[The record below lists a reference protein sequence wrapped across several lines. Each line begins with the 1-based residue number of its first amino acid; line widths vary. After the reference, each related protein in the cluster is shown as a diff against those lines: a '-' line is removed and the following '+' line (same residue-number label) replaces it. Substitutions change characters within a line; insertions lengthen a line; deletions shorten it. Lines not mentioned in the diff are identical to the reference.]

1 MVTQKQRR
9 LWAFLAAL
17 ACVMW
22 GISGLFAKSLF
33 NVSSEI
39 TPMWLSQIRMVVSGI
54 ILLIVAGFLK
64 QKPIAAMKNKHD
76 AWVIIAYGIFGLL
89 PVQLFY
95 FIVVQQANASIATIL
110 QFIGPFFV
118 MGYLAFTH
126 KQVMRRIDVIAAICA
141 FIGVVLLATHGRF
154 NHFAITPS
162 VLFWGLLSAIGV
174 TTNTL
179 IPIGVLKRV
188 SSLVVTGWGLLSAG
202 ICLMIVHPR
211 MPHIPNTPHVWL
223 DVAVVIVIGTLIPF
237 QLMTNSLRFIKASTA
252 SLLDAFE
259 PFSVTVG
266 SVLCFGLV
274 MTPMDWHNNRHGCA
288 PTGVGPCL
296 GCPLPH
302 TLSYKVY
309 YLPKSRK
316 SGSGSTLVKI
326 DSRPLGDSSKTF
338 AHQQQE
344 RQDHIIRERVII

>member
-1 MVTQKQRR
+1 MAFTNQNGRIWHYLVDCSR
-9 LWAFLAAL
+9 LFE
-17 ACVMW
+17 
-22 GISGLFAKSLF
+22 AKTNCSY
-33 NVSSEI
+33 E
-39 TPMWLSQIRMVVSGI
+39 
-54 ILLIVAGFLK
+54 
-64 QKPIAAMKNKHD
+64 NKHD

-118 MGYLAFTH
+118 MAYLAFTH

-162 VLFWGLLSAIGV
+162 VLFWGLLSAVGV

-211 MPHIPNTPHVWL
+211 MPHIPNTPHVWF

-259 PFSVTVG
+259 PFSATVG

-274 MTPMDWHNNRHGCA
+274 MTPMDWIGSILVVVAAMALNISPRKKKGKLNN
-288 PTGVGPCL
+288 V
-296 GCPLPH
+296 
-302 TLSYKVY
+302 
-309 YLPKSRK
+309 
-316 SGSGSTLVKI
+316 
-326 DSRPLGDSSKTF
+326 
-338 AHQQQE
+338 
-344 RQDHIIRERVII
+344 

>member
-110 QFIGPFFV
+110 QFIGSFFV
-118 MGYLAFTH
+118 LGYLAFTH
-126 KQVMRRIDVIAAICA
+126 KQVMRRLDILAAIAA
-141 FIGVVLLATHGRF
+141 FIGVFLLSTHGQF
-154 NHFAITPS
+154 DHLAITP
-162 VLFWGLLSAIGV
+162 VALFWGLLSAAGEA
-174 TTNTL
+174 TYTL
-179 IPIGVLKRV
+179 IPVNIVKRV
-188 SSLVVTGWGLLSAG
+188 SSMVVTGWGMLFAG
-202 ICLMIVHPR
+202 ISLVIIHPQFQA
-211 MPHIPNTPHVWL
+211 IPNKPAVWL
-223 DVAVVIVIGTLIPF
+223 YTSVVIIIGTIIPF
-237 QLMTNSLRFIKASTA
+237 QIMTNALLYVIPSTA

-259 PFSVTVG
+259 PFSATVG

-274 MTPMDWHNNRHGCA
+274 MMPMDW
-288 PTGVGPCL
+288 VGSILVVVAAMALNLTPKQKKKN
-296 GCPLPH
+296 
-302 TLSYKVY
+302 KV
-309 YLPKSRK
+309 
-316 SGSGSTLVKI
+316 
-326 DSRPLGDSSKTF
+326 
-338 AHQQQE
+338 HE
-344 RQDHIIRERVII
+344 